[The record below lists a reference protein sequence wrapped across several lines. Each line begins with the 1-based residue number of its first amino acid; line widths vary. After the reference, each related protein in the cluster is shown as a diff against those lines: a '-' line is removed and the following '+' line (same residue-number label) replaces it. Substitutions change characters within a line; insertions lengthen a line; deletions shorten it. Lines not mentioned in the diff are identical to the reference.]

1 MYSKNNIDRPVAERE
16 YFDRPMEFQ
25 KESYTFTPSHKR
37 PIDFLWDTRKPPGL
51 RTLKSSQSPNRDV
64 NRSKNLSQNGDEPN
78 RSKTSQFNRTFT
90 HSLFGKSAL

>member
-1 MYSKNNIDRPVAERE
+1 MFSKNNNDRPVAERE

-51 RTLKSSQSPNRDV
+51 RTLKSSQSPE
-64 NRSKNLSQNGDEPN
+64 RSEMN

-90 HSLFGKSAL
+90 HSLFGQSAM